1 MMENDRQKPLGGTQL
16 SVDKRILGPR
26 VARLRKTHKEMAEE
40 LMRDKS
46 LDVRPLTPYRV
57 RLKLKLIAS
66 QDEGRAVLKQLQK
79 LRKRKKREDVEEE
92 EDERTMKR
100 KKRRRRRKMIS
111 GKQ

>member
-92 EDERTMKR
+92 EDEEDDEEE
-100 KKRRRRRKMIS
+100 
-111 GKQ
+111 